1 MNKLIIEPIK
11 ECPFYTKY
19 ETGRSSGHGA
29 FGEREVDVYYTEG
42 VKLNGKLYPYTNNMY
57 CIHNGVKPLDVKNW
71 EMFSDE
77 FKQMLNP
84 IQYEQEIKAEKELY
98 EKLKAKF
105 DK

>member
-1 MNKLIIEPIK
+1 MKKLIIEPIK

-29 FGEREVDVYYTEG
+29 FGESEVDVYYTEG
-42 VKLNGKLYPYTNNMY
+42 VKHKGTLHTDTKNQY
-57 CIHNGVKPLDVKNW
+57 CLHNSIIVFEVKYWN
-71 EMFSDE
+71 EFTDE
-77 FKQMLNP
+77 FKSFLDVGR
-84 IQYEQEIKAEKELY
+84 YTLETKAEKELY